1 LCAFYFWNDL
11 QGLEQAVLVAKSQPV
26 SLKDIK
32 RWSKVENKEA
42 EYKHFE
48 KKLSA

>member
-1 LCAFYFWNDL
+1 MKRIKSMS
-11 QGLEQAVLVAKSQPV
+11 QVEQAVLVAKTQTV
-26 SLKDIK
+26 SLKEIK

-42 EYKHFE
+42 EYEHFE